1 MLKNT
6 LLRVLVI
13 VACAAGLG
21 LADQWRRPVK
31 LSLDPNTPTAVQP
44 NSASTP
50 TPTNSTATNS
60 TSNQSA
66 TPTST
71 QAAAPSKPTPTP
83 PTPPQG
89 PHVTLAQAFD
99 FWNQGV
105 TFLDARTKAEYL
117 AGHIRGAKLLDPN
130 EFTSDESRAIIA
142 TLHPSLPLVIYCGGG
157 DCHASE
163 NLAIFLQQA
172 GYQQLHILHDGYPAW
187 KSAGYDIT
195 VGDQP

>member
-1 MLKNT
+1 MIPHMLKT
-6 LLRVLVI
+6 TFIRVLVI
-13 VACAAGLG
+13 VSCAAGLG

-31 LSLDPNTPTAVQP
+31 LSLEPNTPVP
-44 NSASTP
+44 ASTTSTGP
-50 TPTNSTATNS
+50 STATSSPS
-60 TSNQSA
+60 TTTTN
-66 TPTST
+66 TETT
-71 QAAAPSKPTPTP
+71 AAPTPAP
-83 PTPPQG
+83 AAQPQG
-89 PHVTLAQAFD
+89 PHVTLAQAYD

-117 AGHIRGAKLLDPN
+117 TGHIRGAKLLDPN
-130 EFTSDESRAIIA
+130 EFTSDESRALIA

-187 KSAGYDIT
+187 KAAGYDIT
-195 VGDQP
+195 TGEQP

>member
-6 LLRVLVI
+6 LIRVLVI

-31 LSLDPNTPTAVQP
+31 LSLAPNAAPVPVAP
-44 NSASTP
+44 D
-50 TPTNSTATNS
+50 TATS
-60 TSNQSA
+60 AHTSS
-66 TPTST
+66 
-71 QAAAPSKPTPTP
+71 AAAPATGSNAAQIQP
-83 PTPPQG
+83 PAQPPAQPQG
-89 PHVTLAQAFD
+89 PHVTLAQAYD
-99 FWNQGV
+99 LWNQGV
-105 TFLDARTKAEYL
+105 TFLDARTKTEYL
-117 AGHIRGAKLLDPN
+117 AGHIRGAKLLDPS
-130 EFTSDESRAIIA
+130 EFTSNESRALIA

-172 GYQQLHILHDGYPAW
+172 GYQQLHILHEGFPAW

-195 VGDQP
+195 TGDQP